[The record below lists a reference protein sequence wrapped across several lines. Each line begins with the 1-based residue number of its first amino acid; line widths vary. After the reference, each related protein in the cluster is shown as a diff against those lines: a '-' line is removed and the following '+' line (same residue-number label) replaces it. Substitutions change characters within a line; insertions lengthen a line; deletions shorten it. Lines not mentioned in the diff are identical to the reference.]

1 MRGVVSPAAFRV
13 NGVARVPGSRR
24 GDGGRGL
31 RGDGGSAAR
40 RSRALPLRRAP
51 SPDAPGPP
59 PDDGAPP
66 GAVAPVVV
74 IGSGAAAYT
83 AAIYAAR
90 ADLAPVVFEGAPRP
104 SPDADA
110 PADSAS
116 SRASSTTSRMRAQAT
131 RWGASVVAE
140 DVVAV
145 DVATRPFEVRGRR
158 TTAFASALIV
168 ADDAPEDPEEDP
180 EGGTRSPRSPAAAS
194 PGAVGRTVPS
204 VPGVFFC
211 ARDGEGAL
219 AAAVLA
225 ERFATKEGVAGS
237 FEPLSNPDGSEPFGF
252 SSKDGPGALAAKL
265 AAAEE
270 ERVRRRRARGR
281 AADSDVAYSEP
292 RDAGSNPR
300 RRAEEEEACSSSSA
314 TEDASED
321 SSLVVDL
328 DATRHSGRVA
338 LKRLYLESDRPVVVL
353 YSAEGCAPCARLRP
367 MLDAVIDE
375 YEGERR
381 GRGARGRGD
390 ERMDREGNHRSG
402 SSAARSRASSSRRGR
417 VHFVSVDV
425 GLDPEVGEAAGIG
438 GTPCVHVFVNR
449 EKRAHIEGVTMKTA
463 YRSAIDACFVGEEGG
478 GEEG

>member
-1 MRGVVSPAAFRV
+1 MVDA
-13 NGVARVPGSRR
+13 
-24 GDGGRGL
+24 
-31 RGDGGSAAR
+31 GSAATGAPR
-40 RSRALPLRRAP
+40 RGAHARSLRRAP

-237 FEPLSNPDGSEPFGF
+237 TPDGSEPFGF

-449 EKRAHIEGVTMKTA
+449 EKRAHIEGVKMKTA

-478 GEEG
+478 GGGGGTE